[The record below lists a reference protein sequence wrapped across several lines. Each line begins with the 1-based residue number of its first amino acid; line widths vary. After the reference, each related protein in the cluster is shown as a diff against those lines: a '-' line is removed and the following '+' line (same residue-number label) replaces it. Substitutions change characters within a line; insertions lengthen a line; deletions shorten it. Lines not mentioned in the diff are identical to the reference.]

1 MSTGNTLHSFG
12 CSFTFGHGL
21 PDCLNNDKRLSKL
34 SYVVKLAQHYDLSYI
49 NYARCGSSPLAQYN
63 EFIFNYEHIFP
74 GDVVT
79 FLWPNSS
86 RTCIYNEVNLSEIRS
101 GENWNLSEVSLQ
113 APEFNDTNILG
124 PQNTY
129 CNLTDYYDNWT
140 SNFNSLI
147 LLATYIKTVQV
158 MCEYKG
164 IKCVQHI
171 LDMNDHVMLKVI
183 SNSDMPMGSCL
194 KQYKF
199 HKRSLDQYIND
210 PRLRRKI
217 NKSTQLNLDYVP
229 DGHFNEDV
237 HKLWSYLY
245 SRDLDNT

>member
-1 MSTGNTLHSFG
+1 MVGVVDGEDGVPGASTGG
-12 CSFTFGHGL
+12 KFTPVDSRF
-21 PDCLNNDKRLSKL
+21 SK
-34 SYVVKLAQHYDLSYI
+34 
-49 NYARCGSSPLAQYN
+49 
-63 EFIFNYEHIFP
+63 
-74 GDVVT
+74 
-79 FLWPNSS
+79 
-86 RTCIYNEVNLSEIRS
+86 
-101 GENWNLSEVSLQ
+101 
-113 APEFNDTNILG
+113 
-124 PQNTY
+124 
-129 CNLTDYYDNWT
+129 
-140 SNFNSLI
+140 SLI